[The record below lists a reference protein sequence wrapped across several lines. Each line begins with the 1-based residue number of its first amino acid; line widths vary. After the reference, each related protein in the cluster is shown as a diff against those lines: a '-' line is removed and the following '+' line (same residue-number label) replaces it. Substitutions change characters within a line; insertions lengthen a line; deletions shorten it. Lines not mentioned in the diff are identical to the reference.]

1 MPEAAL
7 RVHELAMRFPPNVVA
22 LASASFAV
30 QAGEV
35 HCLLG
40 ANGAGKS
47 TLLKIIAGALQPSSG
62 ELYFAG
68 ARKRL
73 RSPQD
78 GARAGVAMIYQE
90 LDLVPQLSVAEN
102 IFLGRSPQRFSFI
115 KQQER
120 NVLTQRALERV
131 GANFDP
137 QDRVESLSIA
147 NQQLTAIARS
157 LTADAKIIIMD
168 EPSATL
174 NELEQER
181 IFAVIRDLAAQGV
194 AIIYVSHRLEEIRAI
209 GDRVTVLRGGRSIAS
224 YQVSEVATDDLVK
237 AVIGDNRS
245 LVQRRSTRQLD
256 AGRAKVL
263 EVENITVPGL
273 LELRDLCVHQGDIVG
288 ITGLNGSGRTSFLR
302 ALFGDLAFSGKV
314 LLHGHKYQPA
324 NPRAAIKAGVGL
336 APENRKTQGLVLDM
350 SLSHNASLA
359 YLRRHRLLPRQLMHS
374 ISEPALTRLQTK
386 YADLQQSARQLSGGN
401 QQKIVLA
408 KWIIEQSNLLLL
420 DEPSRGLDV
429 GAKADL
435 YKLINTLAND
445 GVAVIIA
452 SNELDELYA
461 ACDFIWVFHEGR
473 NIAQFDPD
481 ATRQELILEA
491 ALLGSPS

>member
-1 MPEAAL
+1 
-7 RVHELAMRFPPNVVA
+7 MR
-22 LASASFAV
+22 
-30 QAGEV
+30 
-35 HCLLG
+35 
-40 ANGAGKS
+40 
-47 TLLKIIAGALQPSSG
+47 
-62 ELYFAG
+62 
-68 ARKRL
+68 
-73 RSPQD
+73 
-78 GARAGVAMIYQE
+78 
-90 LDLVPQLSVAEN
+90 
-102 IFLGRSPQRFSFI
+102 
-115 KQQER
+115 
-120 NVLTQRALERV
+120 
-131 GANFDP
+131 
-137 QDRVESLSIA
+137 
-147 NQQLTAIARS
+147 
-157 LTADAKIIIMD
+157 
-168 EPSATL
+168 
-174 NELEQER
+174 
-181 IFAVIRDLAAQGV
+181 
-194 AIIYVSHRLEEIRAI
+194 
-209 GDRVTVLRGGRSIAS
+209 
-224 YQVSEVATDDLVK
+224 
-237 AVIGDNRS
+237 
-245 LVQRRSTRQLD
+245 
-256 AGRAKVL
+256 
-263 EVENITVPGL
+263 
-273 LELRDLCVHQGDIVG
+273 QGDIFG
-288 ITGLNGSGRTSFLR
+288 LTGLNGSGRTSFLR

-314 LLHGHKYQPA
+314 LLHGRKYQPA